1 MILLRVTNRQIKM
14 NTKELE
20 AFAKE
25 AAKGI
30 KTPQDLNDFS
40 RMLKKIT
47 VEAALNAEMDEHLGY
62 EKHAKS
68 VVKNNRNGITTKRI
82 KTEDGEFDLDTPR
95 DRDGSFEPKLVK
107 KNQSRFTSMDE
118 KILWLYAQGMS
129 TRDIVQAFDEWYGA
143 DISPTLISRVTNAV
157 IDKVVEWQSRP
168 LDPIYPIIYLD
179 CIVLKVRQDKRVIN
193 KSIFLALGIN
203 TEGQKELMGMWIAE
217 NEGAKF
223 WLSVLTELQNRGVE
237 DILIA
242 CVDGL
247 KGFPDAINAVF
258 PQTNVQLCIVHM
270 VRNSLKYVSWKDYK
284 AVTTGLKLIY
294 RSNTEEE
301 ALLELERFSDTWDE
315 QYPQISKSWRA
326 NWENLNTFFN
336 YPADIRKAIYTT
348 NAIESL
354 NSVIRKALKKRKV
367 FPSDDSAKKM
377 VYLAI
382 TEASKKWTMPIHH
395 WRQAMVRF
403 IIEFGDRLEK
413 HLK

>member
-1 MILLRVTNRQIKM
+1 MQK

-30 KTPQDLNDFS
+30 KIPQDLNDFS

-68 VVKNNRNGITTKRI
+68 VVKNSRNSRTSKRI

-129 TRDIVQAFDEWYGA
+129 TREIVQAFDEWYGA

-179 CIVLKVRQDKRVIN
+179 CLVVKIRQDKRVIN
-193 KSIFLALGIN
+193 KSIHLP
-203 TEGQKELMGMWIAE
+203 
-217 NEGAKF
+217 
-223 WLSVLTELQNRGVE
+223 
-237 DILIA
+237 
-242 CVDGL
+242 C
-247 KGFPDAINAVF
+247 
-258 PQTNVQLCIVHM
+258 
-270 VRNSLKYVSWKDYK
+270 
-284 AVTTGLKLIY
+284 
-294 RSNTEEE
+294 
-301 ALLELERFSDTWDE
+301 TW
-315 QYPQISKSWRA
+315 Y
-326 NWENLNTFFN
+326 
-336 YPADIRKAIYTT
+336 
-348 NAIESL
+348 
-354 NSVIRKALKKRKV
+354 
-367 FPSDDSAKKM
+367 
-377 VYLAI
+377 
-382 TEASKKWTMPIHH
+382 
-395 WRQAMVRF
+395 
-403 IIEFGDRLEK
+403 
-413 HLK
+413 

>member
-1 MILLRVTNRQIKM
+1 M

-68 VVKNNRNGITTKRI
+68 VVKNNRNGISTKRI
-82 KTEDGEFDLDTPR
+82 KTEDGGFDLDTPR

-168 LDPIYPIIYLD
+168 LDPIYPIVYLD

-247 KGFPDAINAVF
+247 KGFPDAIHAVF
-258 PQTNVQLCIVHM
+258 PQTNIQLCIVHI

-284 AVTTGLKLIY
+284 AVTTDLKLIY
-294 RSNTEEE
+294 RSSTEEE

-326 NWENLNTFFN
+326 NWENLNTLFN